1 MALNRNYRNQ
11 TYVSNLTDVVV
22 RVFQSVTAMMSFGYL
37 CLWKVYCELQ
47 TTWRQLMLCYLARF
61 SCCARGN
68 GITHIGTGNISLR
81 FVFLFPP
88 DCKVQIWLF
97 MDCWE
102 EGVSDLETCFK
113 MFPSLWTHIFFFPP
127 PHLPFCFAAI
137 DLLYGG
143 IYCFMCQDYIYDKDM
158 EQIAKEEQRK
168 AWKLQGLVF
177 LPEFLVSVFN
187 HTCPSHLSMAKKQ

>member
-1 MALNRNYRNQ
+1 MSLKGVLWVTNNLKAANALLSC
-11 TYVSNLTDVVV
+11 TFFL
-22 RVFQSVTAMMSFGYL
+22 L
-37 CLWKVYCELQ
+37 CQ
-47 TTWRQLMLCYLARF
+47 RQLHHSHWNWKHFPVVFIFLVFFLQIARV
-61 SCCARGN
+61 
-68 GITHIGTGNISLR
+68 L
-81 FVFLFPP
+81 
-88 DCKVQIWLF
+88 LF

-113 MFPSLWTHIFFFPP
+113 MFSSLWTHIFFFPP

-187 HTCPSHLSMAKKQ
+187 HTCPSHLSMAKKTVRGRKSFWEILAQALGERCLALPFQELDC